1 MSFNIEIIHIH
12 TQFQLKALFDTPRLA
27 TMSSAPSPT
36 TQPWLLTGK
45 TAIVTGGSRGIGRA
59 IAIHFARKGLDKI
72 AITYASNS
80 KAAESTLEECRRLGV
95 SKAVAI
101 QAEVTDSQFGP
112 LVVQKALQGLDTTTI
127 DILVN
132 NAAVGGLEYYRPVD
146 ETTADIFLHLMHG
159 NVYSAMAL
167 TRECIPH
174 LPSRGGRVIN
184 ISSAASR
191 LANPSPTIVHG
202 AAKAALES
210 MTRSFASVYGVA
222 TGATF
227 TSVSVG
233 TTDTD
238 AFSAASDIIPA
249 EYLQEMT
256 NQATAEKRLGT
267 PEDIAYI
274 VGFLASGEARW
285 VQGASISANGGMKE
299 VLAALG

>member
-1 MSFNIEIIHIH
+1 
-12 TQFQLKALFDTPRLA
+12 
-27 TMSSAPSPT
+27 MSSVSSSG
-36 TQPWLLTGK
+36 QPWLLTGK
-45 TAIVTGGSRGIGRA
+45 TAVVTGGSRGIGRA
-59 IAIHFARKGLDKI
+59 IAIQFARKGLDKI

-80 KAAESTLEECRRLGV
+80 EAAEATLDECRRLGV
-95 SKAVAI
+95 SKAIAI
-101 QAEVTDSQFGP
+101 QAEVTNPQFGP
-112 LVVQKALQGLDTTTI
+112 LVVQKALQGLDTKTI

-132 NAAVGGLEYYRPVD
+132 NACVGGMKYYVPVH
-146 ETTADIFLHLMHG
+146 ETTPDIFLHLMHG
-159 NVYSAMAL
+159 NVYSAMSL
-167 TRECIPH
+167 TRECMAHFPT
-174 LPSRGGRVIN
+174 RGGRAIN

-191 LANPSPTIVHG
+191 LANPSPTFVHG

-210 MTRSFASVYGVA
+210 ITRSFAGAFGVA

-238 AFSAASDIIPA
+238 AFRAASDVVPA
-249 EYLQEMT
+249 EYLEAMM

-267 PEDIAYI
+267 VEDIAYI
-274 VGFLASGEARW
+274 VGFLASEEARW

>member
-1 MSFNIEIIHIH
+1 MFLDS
-12 TQFQLKALFDTPRLA
+12 
-27 TMSSAPSPT
+27 PSG
-36 TQPWLLTGK
+36 QPWLLTGK
-45 TAIVTGGSRGIGRA
+45 TAVVTGGSRGIGRA
-59 IAIHFARKGLDKI
+59 IAIQFARKGLDKI
-72 AITYASNS
+72 AITYATNGE
-80 KAAESTLEECRRLGV
+80 AAEATLDECRGLGV
-95 SKAVAI
+95 SKAIAI
-101 QAEVTDSQFGP
+101 QAEVADPQFGP
-112 LVVQKALQGLDTTTI
+112 LVVKKALQGLDTTTI

-132 NAAVGGLEYYRPVD
+132 NACVGGMEYYRPVH
-146 ETTADIFLHLMHG
+146 ETTPDAFLHLMHG
-159 NVYSAMAL
+159 NVYSAMSL
-167 TRECIPH
+167 TRECMAHFP
-174 LPSRGGRVIN
+174 PRGGGRAIN

-191 LANPSPTIVHG
+191 LANPSPTFVHG

-210 MTRSFASVYGVA
+210 ITRSFAGAFGVA

-238 AFSAASDIIPA
+238 AFRAAGDVVPA
-249 EYLQEMT
+249 EYLEAMM

-274 VGFLASGEARW
+274 VGFLASEEARW

>member
-1 MSFNIEIIHIH
+1 
-12 TQFQLKALFDTPRLA
+12 
-27 TMSSAPSPT
+27 MSSVPSSG
-36 TQPWLLTGK
+36 QPWLLTGK

-59 IAIHFARKGLDKI
+59 IAIQFARKGLAKI
-72 AITYASNS
+72 AITYAFNS
-80 KAAESTLEECRRLGV
+80 EAAEVTLDECRRLGV
-95 SKAVAI
+95 SKAIAI
-101 QAEVTDSQFGP
+101 QAEVTDPQFG

-132 NAAVGGLEYYRPVD
+132 NTCVGGMEYYRPVH
-146 ETTADIFLHLMHG
+146 ETTPDIFLHLMHG
-159 NVYSAMAL
+159 NVYSAMSL
-167 TRECIPH
+167 TRECMAHFP
-174 LPSRGGRVIN
+174 PRGGRAIN

-191 LANPSPTIVHG
+191 LVNPSPTFVHG

-210 MTRSFASVYGVA
+210 ITRSFAGAFGVA

-238 AFSAASDIIPA
+238 AFRAASDVVPA
-249 EYLQEMT
+249 EYLEAMM
-256 NQATAEKRLGT
+256 NEATAEKRLGT
-267 PEDIAYI
+267 VEDIAYI
-274 VGFLASGEARW
+274 VGFLASEEARW

>member
-1 MSFNIEIIHIH
+1 
-12 TQFQLKALFDTPRLA
+12 
-27 TMSSAPSPT
+27 MSSAPSPT
-36 TQPWLLTGK
+36 KPWLLTGK
-45 TAIVTGGSRGIGRA
+45 AAIVTGGSRGIGRA
-59 IAIHFARKGLDKI
+59 IATHFALKGLDKI

-80 KAAESTLEECRRLGV
+80 EAAETTLDECRRLGV

-101 QAEVTDSQFGP
+101 QADVTDPQFGT
-112 LVVQKALQGLDTTTI
+112 LVVQKALQGLETTII

-132 NAAVGGLEYYRPVD
+132 NGAVGGIEYYRPVH
-146 ETTADIFLHLMHG
+146 ETTADTFLHLMHG

-167 TRECIPH
+167 TRECLPH
-174 LPSRGGRVIN
+174 FPPKRGRVIN

-210 MTRSFASVYGVA
+210 ITRSFASVYGVA

-238 AFSAASDIIPA
+238 AFSAAKDIVPV
-249 EYLQEMT
+249 EYLEAMM
-256 NQATAEKRLGT
+256 NEATAEKRLGT

-274 VGFLASGEARW
+274 VGFLASEEARW